1 MSTLTRETCP
11 PLHTAIPVLVD
22 GDPTESM
29 VVATVASK
37 LAKDVVASG
46 STEHRSQLK
55 DLIPRKQLYQGAGTK
70 NVQRDMDA
78 HHDKSC
84 FRILFVRS
92 AGDLG
97 DVILIQE
104 KDQGFEVTARG
115 S

>member
-1 MSTLTRETCP
+1 MELTSRHPFQQSSWWLQQSHQTRKRC
-11 PLHTAIPVLVD
+11 
-22 GDPTESM
+22 S
-29 VVATVASK
+29 
-37 LAKDVVASG
+37 
-46 STEHRSQLK
+46 
-55 DLIPRKQLYQGAGTK
+55 IPRKQLYQGAGTK
-70 NVQRDMDA
+70 DVQRDMDV